1 MTPSETLEA
10 CKIPRG
16 CCACDLNNDQ
26 IVQLA
31 LHLLPLQL
39 NKKLTERQLFYQYLE
54 GREVTFER
62 YHDWLQYEASKGMA
76 ERSTRRES

>member
-26 IVQLA
+26 IAQLA

-39 NKKLTERQLFYQYLE
+39 NKKLAARQLFYRHLE
-54 GREVTFER
+54 GREVTLER
-62 YHDWLQYEASKGMA
+62 FHDYLQTEASK
-76 ERSTRRES
+76 ERKDDDRV